1 MSATMTTANGILKE
15 VYEGQINDQL
25 NEEKV
30 LLKRVEESTD
40 GVFET
45 AGGKYVVFPV
55 RNRRNHGISYRDEN
69 TQLAAAGRQ
78 GYAQAQETLKYGY
91 GRVRLT
97 GQLMSL
103 ADSNPKAFANSAD
116 LEMEGLR
123 KDIGIDCARIAWGHF
138 QAATVGATG
147 LLARCTAIGTA
158 TTTINAPVTSVIEV
172 GMVIDITDNAGTPIA
187 SGTGRTVTSAVP
199 GAASFVIDVAV
210 TTAVGNNIVR
220 TGNFNKE
227 PFGLLQLADSVGT
240 VHNINSATAG
250 NEYWRSN
257 VDASTTTLTEAAMIR
272 SCDSIRVAGGARPS
286 AFFCSLGVRRAYF
299 NLMTTLRRYNEP
311 KEFSGGLIGLAF
323 NYEKEIPVVSDI
335 YAPASTGAF
344 VTESELKI
352 YRNKAWHW
360 ADDDGSVLKY
370 VHDYDA
376 FEAIFRQ
383 YWQIVTH
390 QRNAHSKMTTIT
402 EV

>member
-1 MSATMTTANGILKE
+1 MTTASGILKE
-15 VYEGQINDQL
+15 VYEGTINDQL

-30 LLKRVEESTD
+30 LLKRIEESSE

-55 RNRRNHGISYRDEN
+55 RNRRNQGISYRSEN

-78 GYAQAQETLKYGY
+78 GYQQAQEQLKYGY

-103 ADSNPKAFANSAD
+103 ADSNPKAFANAAD
-116 LEMEGLR
+116 LEMDGLK
-123 KDIGIDCARIAWGHF
+123 KDIGIDSARIAWGHF
-138 QAATVGATG
+138 QATTVGATG
-147 LLARCTAIGTA
+147 ILSRCTAIGTA
-158 TTTINAPVTSVIEV
+158 TTTINAPVTSIIEV
-172 GMVIDITDNAGTPIA
+172 GMIVDITDNAGTPIA
-187 SGTGRTVTSAVP
+187 SGSGRTVVTAVP
-199 GAASFVIDVAV
+199 GAASFTVDVAV
-210 TTAVGNNIVR
+210 TTAVGNNVVR
-220 TGNFNKE
+220 AGNFNQE
-227 PFGLLQLADSVGT
+227 PYGILQLADNLGT

-250 NEYWRSN
+250 NEYWRSP

-272 SCDSIRVAGGARPS
+272 SCDNVRVAGGSRPS
-286 AFFCSLGVRRAYF
+286 AIFCSLGVRRAYF
-299 NLMTTLRRYNEP
+299 NLMTSLRRYNEP

-335 YAPASTGAF
+335 YCPASTMTF
-344 VTESELKI
+344 IDESEIKV
-352 YRNKAWHW
+352 YRNKPWHW

-370 VHDYDA
+370 VHDFDA
-376 FEAIFRQ
+376 FEAILRQ
-383 YWQIVTH
+383 YWQLVTH
-390 QRNAHSKMTTIT
+390 KRNAHAKMTTIT